1 MTALEREATAVT
13 RAFEQLLGSFDLSA
27 DAKDVAAERV
37 KVKASLKKVRAKLD
51 DLVGALEKDL
61 QAGLINAG
69 AQKEVDKLVSPV
81 VRNSSLA
88 LKPFQIDA
96 ALASAGN
103 PPPTLRKSYQD
114 IVKSVLDTLNN
125 VNDAVAQEGRLVLKP
140 YRKDAKDRADQ
151 AIARLEGKATVV
163 LPSDTVG
170 QVAQAAAGTI
180 GRAKDQ
186 IIADIKQATE
196 SGSSVYQSATQKV
209 AHAAGTPI
217 SQGLDQQAEAVLAG
231 LADFRREVD
240 RVVEDVTSSGKS
252 GAAEATQAIKDEL

>member
-1 MTALEREATAVT
+1 MR
-13 RAFEQLLGSFDLSA
+13 FEDSF
-27 DAKDVAAERV
+27 
-37 KVKASLKKVRAKLD
+37 
-51 DLVGALEKDL
+51 
-61 QAGLINAG
+61 
-69 AQKEVDKLVSPV
+69 
-81 VRNSSLA
+81 LA
-88 LKPFQIDA
+88 LIPFQIDA
-96 ALASAGN
+96 AVASASN

-151 AIARLEGKATVV
+151 ALARLEGKATVV
-163 LPSDTVG
+163 LPSETVG
-170 QVAQAAAGTI
+170 QVAEAAAGTI

-217 SQGLDQQAEAVLAG
+217 SKVGLDEQAEAVLAG
-231 LADFRREVD
+231 LADFRREVE

-252 GAAEATQAIKDEL
+252 GAAKATQAIKDEL